1 MSRRIALVTG
11 GNRGIGRA
19 IVEDLVESGWHV
31 ALTFRS
37 GEAEA
42 DEVVA
47 GSSGHAAAYRLDV
60 RDANAVDAVVRGIED
75 DLGPVDGLVNNAG
88 IRTHGLLAMTSDAA
102 WQDVVDTNLGAMF
115 RLSRAALPGMLRRR
129 RGAIVNVS
137 SLGAL
142 HGVAGQGPYAASK
155 AGALGLTRS
164 LAREVGRRGVRV
176 NAIAPGL
183 VVTDMTT
190 GLEEAALAALRANEC
205 LPDGVDVR
213 SVAATA
219 RFLLSDDARSITGQ
233 CLVVDGGASA

>member
-19 IVEDLVESGWHV
+19 IVEDLVDSGWQV

-42 DEVVA
+42 DAVVA
-47 GSSGHAAAYRLDV
+47 ASGGQAVAFRLDV
-60 RDANAVDAVVRGIED
+60 RDAADVDAVVRRVED
-75 DLGPVDGLVNNAG
+75 ELGPLDGLVNNAG
-88 IRTHGLLAMTSDAA
+88 VRTQGLLAMTSDAA

-115 RLSRAALPGMLRRR
+115 RVSRAVLPGMLRRR
-129 RGAIVNVS
+129 RGSIVNVS

-183 VVTDMTT
+183 VLTDMTADLDET
-190 GLEEAALAALRANEC
+190 ALAALRAGEC
-205 LPDGVDVR
+205 LPGGVDVG